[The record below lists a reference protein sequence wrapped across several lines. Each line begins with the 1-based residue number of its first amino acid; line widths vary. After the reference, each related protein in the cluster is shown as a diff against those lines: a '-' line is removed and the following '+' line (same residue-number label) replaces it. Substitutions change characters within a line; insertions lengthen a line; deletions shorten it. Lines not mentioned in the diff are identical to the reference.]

1 MLLLLYQFPTD
12 LQKLTNF
19 PQPVFLGLKFP
30 RKMQHFATNSIVS
43 CYNHITTLFCM
54 FFLSSLDGG
63 NGGIFKLGNMTVP
76 RWANEEFTNIFQE
89 YENFPDRW

>member
-1 MLLLLYQFPTD
+1 
-12 LQKLTNF
+12 
-19 PQPVFLGLKFP
+19 
-30 RKMQHFATNSIVS
+30 
-43 CYNHITTLFCM
+43 M